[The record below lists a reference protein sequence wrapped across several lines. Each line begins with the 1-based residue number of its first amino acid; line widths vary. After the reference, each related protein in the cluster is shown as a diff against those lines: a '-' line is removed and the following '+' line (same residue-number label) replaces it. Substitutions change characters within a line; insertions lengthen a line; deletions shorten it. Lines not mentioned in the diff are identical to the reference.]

1 MADNASGRCLILIL
15 FDPTVLIFLT
25 SGLFL
30 GWSLGANDAANVFG
44 TAVGS
49 RMVRFTTAAVVCGIF
64 VILGAFVS
72 GTGAAQTLG
81 KLGAVNALGGSFMAA
96 LAAGLTV
103 YWMTRL
109 GLPVSTSQAIIGS
122 IIGWNLFSDSYTD
135 LSSLFK
141 ILSTWVICP
150 LLSGIIA
157 ATLFSLAK
165 IFVRKIRIG
174 LIRLDGYTR
183 FALVLAGAFGSY
195 SLGANNIAN
204 VMGVFVPVAPFPDLQ
219 MGGGFS
225 ISSAQQL
232 FLVGGLA
239 IAVGVF
245 TYSKRVM
252 MTVGSEL
259 MTLTP
264 LAAWVA
270 VMAHSIVLFLFASER
285 LEQLLAGMSLPTIPL
300 VPVSSSQAVVGAVL
314 GIGLLQGGRDI
325 QWRRVSSIV
334 KGWVIT
340 PLISGLVCFIGL
352 YFLQN
357 VFQQTVHRESQ
368 YLLSMNVIEKFR
380 KEGINTTGL
389 NELAGST
396 FQTSAGLVRA
406 LETKIALPG
415 KQALK
420 AVEYSL
426 QKPLVLAPEK
436 LNRLVDAGLTQ
447 PQFNALQN
455 LEGRTFDHSWQLG
468 DALAE
473 ISKEWR
479 VRGGGLKN
487 KLHDRGIKQKLAYL
501 YRIFQRRKT

>member
-1 MADNASGRCLILIL
+1 LL
-15 FDPTVLIFLT
+15 DPTVLIFLS

-49 RMVRFTTAAVVCGIF
+49 RMVRFTTAALICGVFVV
-64 VILGAFVS
+64 LGAFVS

-103 YWMTRL
+103 YWMTKL

-135 LSSLFK
+135 ISSLLK
-141 ILSTWVICP
+141 ILSTWIICP
-150 LLSGIIA
+150 LLSGVIA
-157 ATLFSLAK
+157 ALLFTLAK
-165 IFVRKIRIG
+165 IFVRKIGVG
-174 LIRLDGYTR
+174 LIRMDGYTR
-183 FALVLAGAFGSY
+183 LALILAGAFGAY

-219 MGGGFS
+219 FGQDFS
-225 ISSAQQL
+225 VSSAQQL

-239 IAVGVF
+239 IAIGVF

-270 VMAHSIVLFLFASER
+270 VMSHSIVLFLFASER
-285 LEQLLAGMSLPTIPL
+285 LEQLLANMSLPTIPL
-300 VPVSSSQAVVGAVL
+300 VPVSSSQAVVGAVI
-314 GIGLLQGGRDI
+314 GIGMLQGGREI
-325 QWRRVSSIV
+325 QWPRIYGIV
-334 KGWVIT
+334 RGWVIT
-340 PLISGLVCFIGL
+340 PVISCLFCFVGL

-357 VFQQTVHRESQ
+357 VFQQEVQRESN
-368 YLLSMNVIEKFR
+368 YLLSTRVLEKFQ
-380 KEGINTTGL
+380 KEGIETTGL
-389 NELAGST
+389 NQLSDST
-396 FQTSAGLVRA
+396 FSSSAELVRA
-406 LETKIALPG
+406 VSSIVPLSSQQG
-415 KQALK
+415 LK
-420 AVEYSL
+420 VVEFSL
-426 QKPLVLAPEK
+426 QKSLLITQEK
-436 LNRLVDAGLTQ
+436 IASMDKKGLSSIQLDALNQLQGQT
-447 PQFNALQN
+447 FN
-455 LEGRTFDHSWQLG
+455 FPWQLG
-468 DALAE
+468 DSLAE
-473 ISKEWR
+473 ISSEWE

-487 KLHDRGIKQKLAYL
+487 KLHDRKIKQKLAYL
-501 YRIFQRRKT
+501 YRNF

>member
-1 MADNASGRCLILIL
+1 ML
-15 FDPTVLIFLT
+15 DPTVLIFLS

-49 RMVRFTTAAVVCGIF
+49 RMIRFTTAAIICGIF
-64 VILGAFVS
+64 VILGAYVS

-81 KLGAVNALGGSFMAA
+81 KLGAVNAIGGSFMAA

-103 YWMTRL
+103 YWMTKL

-135 LSSLFK
+135 ISSLLK
-141 ILSTWVICP
+141 ILSTWIICP
-150 LLSGIIA
+150 LLSAVIA
-157 ATLFSLAK
+157 AFLFSVAK
-165 IFVRKIRIG
+165 VFVRKMGIG
-174 LIRLDGYTR
+174 LIRFDGYTR
-183 FALVLAGAFGSY
+183 LALILAGAFGAY

-204 VMGVFVPVAPFPDLQ
+204 VMGVFVPVAPFPDMLFGQ
-219 MGGGFS
+219 GFS

-270 VMAHSIVLFLFASER
+270 VMSHSIVLFLFASER
-285 LEQLLAGMSLPTIPL
+285 LEQLLAKMSLPTIPL
-300 VPVSSSQAVVGAVL
+300 VPVSSSQAVVGAVI
-314 GIGLLQGGRDI
+314 GIGMLQGGREI
-325 QWRRVSSIV
+325 QWPRVYSIV

-340 PLISGLVCFIGL
+340 PLVSCLLCFVGL

-357 VFQQTVHRESQ
+357 VFQQTVQRDSN
-368 YLLSMNVIEKFR
+368 YTLSASVIEKLQ
-380 KEGINTTGL
+380 KEGIETEGLHELTG
-389 NELAGST
+389 T
-396 FQTSAGLVRA
+396 VFQKSAEVVRA
-406 LETKIALPG
+406 VKDKVSLSS
-415 KQALK
+415 KQGLK
-420 AVEYSL
+420 VVEYSL
-426 QKPLVLAPEK
+426 QKSLIVTAEKIADLEKNGLSSAQLDALSKLAGQTYNYP
-436 LNRLVDAGLTQ
+436 
-447 PQFNALQN
+447 
-455 LEGRTFDHSWQLG
+455 WQLG

-473 ISKEWR
+473 ISQEWIML
-479 VRGGGLKN
+479 GGGLKD
-487 KLHDRGIKQKLAYL
+487 KLHDRDIKQKLAYL
-501 YRIFQRRKT
+501 YRKFQRRER

>member
-1 MADNASGRCLILIL
+1 ML
-15 FDPTVLIFLT
+15 DPTVLIFLS

-49 RMVRFTTAAVVCGIF
+49 RMIRFTTAAIICGIF
-64 VILGAFVS
+64 VILGAYVS

-81 KLGAVNALGGSFMAA
+81 KLGAVNAIGGSFMAA

-103 YWMTRL
+103 YWMTKL

-135 LSSLFK
+135 ISSLLK
-141 ILSTWVICP
+141 ILSTWIICP
-150 LLSGIIA
+150 LLSAVIA
-157 ATLFSLAK
+157 AFLFSVAK
-165 IFVRKIRIG
+165 IFVRKMGIG
-174 LIRLDGYTR
+174 LIRFDGYTR
-183 FALVLAGAFGSY
+183 LALILAGAFGAY

-204 VMGVFVPVAPFPDLQ
+204 VMGVFVPVAPFPDMLFGQ
-219 MGGGFS
+219 GFS

-270 VMAHSIVLFLFASER
+270 VMSHSIVLFLFASER
-285 LEQLLAGMSLPTIPL
+285 LEQLLAKMSLPTIPL
-300 VPVSSSQAVVGAVL
+300 VPVSSSQAVVGAVI
-314 GIGLLQGGRDI
+314 GIGMLQGGREI
-325 QWRRVSSIV
+325 QWARVYSIV

-340 PLISGLVCFIGL
+340 PLISCLLCFVGL

-357 VFQQTVHRESQ
+357 VFQQTVQRDSN
-368 YLLSMNVIEKFR
+368 YTLSASVIEKLQ
-380 KEGINTTGL
+380 KEGIETEGLHELTG
-389 NELAGST
+389 T
-396 FQTSAGLVRA
+396 VFQTSAEVVRA
-406 LETKIALPG
+406 VKDKVSLSS
-415 KQALK
+415 KQGLK
-420 AVEYSL
+420 VVEYSL
-426 QKPLVLAPEK
+426 QKSLIVTAEKIADFETNGLSSAQLDALSKLAGQTYNYP
-436 LNRLVDAGLTQ
+436 
-447 PQFNALQN
+447 
-455 LEGRTFDHSWQLG
+455 WQLG

-473 ISKEWR
+473 ISPEWIML
-479 VRGGGLKN
+479 GGGLKD
-487 KLHDRGIKQKLAYL
+487 KLHDRDIKQKLAYL
-501 YRIFQRRKT
+501 YRKFQRRER

>member
-1 MADNASGRCLILIL
+1 ML
-15 FDPTVLIFLT
+15 DPTVLIFLT

-49 RMVRFTTAAVVCGIF
+49 RMVRFTTAALICGVFVV
-64 VILGAFVS
+64 LGAFVS

-103 YWMTRL
+103 YWMTKL

-135 LSSLFK
+135 ISSLLK
-141 ILSTWVICP
+141 ILSTWIICP
-150 LLSGIIA
+150 LLSAVIA
-157 ATLFSLAK
+157 ALLFTLAK
-165 IFVRKIRIG
+165 IFVRKIGVG
-174 LIRLDGYTR
+174 LIRMDGYTR
-183 FALVLAGAFGSY
+183 LALILAGAFGAY

-219 MGGGFS
+219 FGQDFS
-225 ISSAQQL
+225 VSSAQQL

-270 VMAHSIVLFLFASER
+270 VMSHSIVLFLFASER
-285 LEQLLAGMSLPTIPL
+285 LEQLLANMSLPTIPL
-300 VPVSSSQAVVGAVL
+300 VPVSSSQAVVGAVI
-314 GIGLLQGGRDI
+314 GIGMLQGGREI
-325 QWRRVSSIV
+325 QWPRIYGIV
-334 KGWVIT
+334 RGWAIT
-340 PLISGLVCFIGL
+340 PVISCLLCFVGL

-357 VFQQTVHRESQ
+357 VFQQEVQRESN
-368 YLLSMNVIEKFR
+368 YLLSTRVLEKFQ
-380 KEGINTTGL
+380 KEGIETTGL
-389 NELAGST
+389 NQLSDST
-396 FQTSAGLVRA
+396 FSSSAELVRA
-406 LETKIALPG
+406 VSSIVPLSSQQG
-415 KQALK
+415 LK
-420 AVEYSL
+420 VVEFSL
-426 QKPLVLAPEK
+426 QKSLLITQEK
-436 LNRLVDAGLTQ
+436 IASMDKKGLSSIQLDALNQLQGQT
-447 PQFNALQN
+447 FN
-455 LEGRTFDHSWQLG
+455 FPWQLG
-468 DALAE
+468 DSLAE
-473 ISKEWR
+473 ISSEWE

-487 KLHDRGIKQKLAYL
+487 KLHDRKIKQKLAYL
-501 YRIFQRRKT
+501 YRNF

>member
-1 MADNASGRCLILIL
+1 LL
-15 FDPTVLIFLT
+15 DPTVLIFLS

-49 RMVRFTTAAVVCGIF
+49 RMVRFTTAALICGVFVV
-64 VILGAFVS
+64 LGAFVS

-103 YWMTRL
+103 YWMTKL

-135 LSSLFK
+135 ISSLLK
-141 ILSTWVICP
+141 ILSTWIICP
-150 LLSGIIA
+150 LLSGVIA
-157 ATLFSLAK
+157 ALLFTLAK
-165 IFVRKIRIG
+165 IFVRKIGVG
-174 LIRLDGYTR
+174 LIRMDGYTR
-183 FALVLAGAFGSY
+183 LALILAGAFGAY

-219 MGGGFS
+219 FGQDFS
-225 ISSAQQL
+225 VSSAQQL

-270 VMAHSIVLFLFASER
+270 VMSHSIVLFLFASER
-285 LEQLLAGMSLPTIPL
+285 LEQLLANMSLPTIPL
-300 VPVSSSQAVVGAVL
+300 VPVSSSQAVVGAVI
-314 GIGLLQGGRDI
+314 GIGMLQGGREI
-325 QWRRVSSIV
+325 QWPRIYGIV
-334 KGWVIT
+334 RGWAIT
-340 PLISGLVCFIGL
+340 PMISCLLCFIGL

-357 VFQQTVHRESQ
+357 VFQQEVQRESN
-368 YLLSMNVIEKFR
+368 YLLSTRVLEKFQ
-380 KEGINTTGL
+380 KEGIETTGL
-389 NELAGST
+389 NQLSDST
-396 FQTSAGLVRA
+396 FSSSAELVSAVSSIVPLSSQQGLKVVEFS
-406 LETKIALPG
+406 LQNSLLITQEKIASMDKKGLSSI
-415 KQALK
+415 QLDALNQ
-420 AVEYSL
+420 L
-426 QKPLVLAPEK
+426 Q
-436 LNRLVDAGLTQ
+436 GQT
-447 PQFNALQN
+447 FN
-455 LEGRTFDHSWQLG
+455 FPWQLG
-468 DALAE
+468 DSLAE
-473 ISKEWR
+473 ISSEWE

-487 KLHDRGIKQKLAYL
+487 KLHDRKIKQKLTYL
-501 YRIFQRRKT
+501 YRNF

>member
-1 MADNASGRCLILIL
+1 MI
-15 FDPTVLIFLT
+15 DPTVLIFLT

-49 RMVRFTTAAVVCGIF
+49 RMVRFTTAALICGVFVV
-64 VILGAFVS
+64 LGAFVS

-103 YWMTRL
+103 LWMTKL

-135 LSSLFK
+135 ISSLLK
-141 ILSTWVICP
+141 ILSTWIICP
-150 LLSGIIA
+150 LLSAVIA
-157 ATLFSLAK
+157 ALLFTLAK
-165 IFVRKIRIG
+165 IFVRKIGVG
-174 LIRLDGYTR
+174 LIRMDGYTR
-183 FALVLAGAFGSY
+183 LALILAGAFGAY

-219 MGGGFS
+219 FGQDFS
-225 ISSAQQL
+225 VSSAQQL

-270 VMAHSIVLFLFASER
+270 VMSHSIVLFLFASER
-285 LEQLLAGMSLPTIPL
+285 LEQLLANMSLPTIPL
-300 VPVSSSQAVVGAVL
+300 VPVSSSQAVVGAVI
-314 GIGLLQGGRDI
+314 GIGMLQGGREI
-325 QWRRVSSIV
+325 QWPRIYGIV
-334 KGWVIT
+334 RGWAIT
-340 PLISGLVCFIGL
+340 PMISCLLCFVGL

-357 VFQQTVHRESQ
+357 VFQQEVQRESN
-368 YLLSMNVIEKFR
+368 YLLSTRVLEKFQ
-380 KEGINTTGL
+380 KEGIETTGL
-389 NELAGST
+389 NQLSDST
-396 FQTSAGLVRA
+396 FSSSAELVRA
-406 LETKIALPG
+406 VSSIVPLSSQQG
-415 KQALK
+415 LK
-420 AVEYSL
+420 VVEFSL
-426 QKPLVLAPEK
+426 QKSLLITQEK
-436 LNRLVDAGLTQ
+436 IASMDKKGLSSIQLDALNQLQGQT
-447 PQFNALQN
+447 FN
-455 LEGRTFDHSWQLG
+455 FPWQLG
-468 DALAE
+468 DSLAE
-473 ISKEWR
+473 ISSEWE

-487 KLHDRGIKQKLAYL
+487 KLHDRKIKQKLAYL
-501 YRIFQRRKT
+501 YRNF

>member
-1 MADNASGRCLILIL
+1 LL
-15 FDPTVLIFLT
+15 DPTVLIFLS

-49 RMVRFTTAAVVCGIF
+49 RMVRFTTAALICGVFVV
-64 VILGAFVS
+64 LGAFVS

-103 YWMTRL
+103 YWMTKL

-135 LSSLFK
+135 ISSLLK
-141 ILSTWVICP
+141 ILSTWIICP
-150 LLSGIIA
+150 LLSGVIA
-157 ATLFSLAK
+157 ALLFTLAK
-165 IFVRKIRIG
+165 IFVRKIGVG
-174 LIRLDGYTR
+174 LIRMDGYTR
-183 FALVLAGAFGSY
+183 LALILAGAFGAY

-219 MGGGFS
+219 FGQDFS
-225 ISSAQQL
+225 VSSAQQL

-239 IAVGVF
+239 IAIGVF

-270 VMAHSIVLFLFASER
+270 VMSHSIVLFLFASER
-285 LEQLLAGMSLPTIPL
+285 LEQLLANMSLPTIPL
-300 VPVSSSQAVVGAVL
+300 VPVSSSQAVVGAVI
-314 GIGLLQGGRDI
+314 GIGMLQGGREI
-325 QWRRVSSIV
+325 QWPRIYGIV
-334 KGWVIT
+334 RGWVIT
-340 PLISGLVCFIGL
+340 PVISCLLCFVGL

-357 VFQQTVHRESQ
+357 VFQQEVQRESN
-368 YLLSMNVIEKFR
+368 YLLSTSVLEKFQ
-380 KEGINTTGL
+380 KEGIETTGL
-389 NELAGST
+389 NQLSDST
-396 FQTSAGLVRA
+396 FSSSAELVSAVSSIVPLSSQQGLKV
-406 LETKIALPG
+406 
-415 KQALK
+415 
-420 AVEYSL
+420 VEFSL
-426 QKPLVLAPEK
+426 QKSLLISQEK
-436 LNRLVDAGLTQ
+436 IASIDKKGLSSIQLDALNQLQGQT
-447 PQFNALQN
+447 FN
-455 LEGRTFDHSWQLG
+455 FPWQLG
-468 DALAE
+468 DSLAE
-473 ISKEWR
+473 ISSEWE

-487 KLHDRGIKQKLAYL
+487 KLHDRKIKQKLAYL
-501 YRIFQRRKT
+501 YRNF

>member
-1 MADNASGRCLILIL
+1 LL
-15 FDPTVLIFLT
+15 DPTVLIFLS

-49 RMVRFTTAAVVCGIF
+49 RMIRFTTAAIICGIF
-64 VILGAFVS
+64 VILGAYVS

-81 KLGAVNALGGSFMAA
+81 KLGAVNAIGGSFMAA

-103 YWMTRL
+103 YWMTKL

-135 LSSLFK
+135 ISSLLK
-141 ILSTWVICP
+141 ILSTWIICP
-150 LLSGIIA
+150 LLSAVIA
-157 ATLFSLAK
+157 AFLFSVAK
-165 IFVRKIRIG
+165 IFVRKMGIG
-174 LIRLDGYTR
+174 LIRFDGYTR
-183 FALVLAGAFGSY
+183 LALILAGAFGAY

-204 VMGVFVPVAPFPDLQ
+204 VMGVFVPVAPFPDMLFGQ
-219 MGGGFS
+219 GFS

-259 MTLTP
+259 MRLTP

-270 VMAHSIVLFLFASER
+270 VMSHSIVLFLFASER
-285 LEQLLAGMSLPTIPL
+285 LEQLLAKMSLPTIPL
-300 VPVSSSQAVVGAVL
+300 VPVSSSQAVVGAVI
-314 GIGLLQGGRDI
+314 GIGMLQGGREI
-325 QWRRVSSIV
+325 QWARVYSIV

-340 PLISGLVCFIGL
+340 PLISCLLCFVGL

-357 VFQQTVHRESQ
+357 VFQQTVQRDSN
-368 YLLSMNVIEKFR
+368 YTLSASVIEKLQ
-380 KEGINTTGL
+380 KEGIETEGLHELTG
-389 NELAGST
+389 T
-396 FQTSAGLVRA
+396 VFQKSAEVVRA
-406 LETKIALPG
+406 VKDKVSLSS
-415 KQALK
+415 KQGLK
-420 AVEYSL
+420 VVEYSL
-426 QKPLVLAPEK
+426 QKSLIVTAEKIADLETNGLSSAQLDALSKLAGQTYNYP
-436 LNRLVDAGLTQ
+436 
-447 PQFNALQN
+447 
-455 LEGRTFDHSWQLG
+455 WQLG

-473 ISKEWR
+473 ISPEWIML
-479 VRGGGLKN
+479 GGGLKD
-487 KLHDRGIKQKLAYL
+487 KLHDRDIKQKLAYL
-501 YRIFQRRKT
+501 YRKFQRRER

>member
-1 MADNASGRCLILIL
+1 MI
-15 FDPTVLIFLT
+15 DPTVLIFLS

-49 RMVRFTTAAVVCGIF
+49 RMVRFTTAALICGVFVV
-64 VILGAFVS
+64 LGAFVS

-103 YWMTRL
+103 YWMTKL

-135 LSSLFK
+135 ISSLLK
-141 ILSTWVICP
+141 ILSTWIICP
-150 LLSGIIA
+150 LLSAVIA
-157 ATLFSLAK
+157 ALLFTLAK
-165 IFVRKIRIG
+165 IFVRKIGVG
-174 LIRLDGYTR
+174 LIRMDGYTR
-183 FALVLAGAFGSY
+183 LALILAGAFGAY

-219 MGGGFS
+219 FGQDFS
-225 ISSAQQL
+225 VSSAQQL

-270 VMAHSIVLFLFASER
+270 VMSHSIVLFLFASER
-285 LEQLLAGMSLPTIPL
+285 LEQLLANMSLPTIPL
-300 VPVSSSQAVVGAVL
+300 VPVSSSQAVVGAVI
-314 GIGLLQGGRDI
+314 GIGMLQGGREI
-325 QWRRVSSIV
+325 QWPRIYGIV
-334 KGWVIT
+334 RGWVIT
-340 PLISGLVCFIGL
+340 PVISCLLCFVGL

-357 VFQQTVHRESQ
+357 VFQQEVQRESN
-368 YLLSMNVIEKFR
+368 YLLSTRVLEKFQ
-380 KEGINTTGL
+380 KEGIETTGL
-389 NELAGST
+389 NQLSDST
-396 FQTSAGLVRA
+396 FSSSAELVRA
-406 LETKIALPG
+406 VSSIVPLSSQQG
-415 KQALK
+415 LK
-420 AVEYSL
+420 VVEFSL
-426 QKPLVLAPEK
+426 QKSLLITQEK
-436 LNRLVDAGLTQ
+436 IASMDKKSLSSIQLDALNQLQGQT
-447 PQFNALQN
+447 FN
-455 LEGRTFDHSWQLG
+455 FPWQLG
-468 DALAE
+468 DSLAG
-473 ISKEWR
+473 ISSEWE

-487 KLHDRGIKQKLAYL
+487 KLHDRKIKQKLAYL
-501 YRIFQRRKT
+501 YRNF